1 MFAAIGAFF
10 KGLVD
15 TPVKA
20 AATTLTVVAA
30 AHVPGNVKE
39 VANHNKAVEAT
50 GKGEKKGAMYVI
62 GHSMTLGLFK
72 PYMEKPMQYVAT
84 VQPAQPTPSAPITEA
99 PVTEAPKPEPTSRII
114 VPDSVPQMV
123 NS

>member
-20 AATTLTVVAA
+20 AATTYGVIAV

-39 VANHNKAVEAT
+39 AKA
-50 GKGEKKGAMYVI
+50 KGKGAMYVI
-62 GHSMTLGLFK
+62 GHSLTLGLAK
-72 PYMEKPMQYVAT
+72 PYMNGKSTQPMQPT
-84 VQPAQPTPSAPITEA
+84 QPAQPAPSAPTPAPATQEPLLNIDPKPVSQEQPA
-99 PVTEAPKPEPTSRII
+99 PVN
-114 VPDSVPQMV
+114 VPQ
-123 NS
+123 